1 MLVRSIIYSL
11 LKDVFK
17 FFIAYSIFAIIVEK
31 VTSNVPKS
39 WDPTGVGM
47 LAMIILFIGFVIG
60 AFKIGASYSDSLEEQ
75 RPGTILGVYR
85 RPLRSVKY
93 GVVSLLLNFGLVYL
107 VLVIS
112 DLFSN

>member
-1 MLVRSIIYSL
+1 MRSIFYSL

-17 FFIAYSIFAIIVEK
+17 FFITYAVFAVAIEK
-31 VTSNVPKS
+31 LSSNVPKS

-47 LAMIILFIGFVIG
+47 VAMILLFIGFVIG
-60 AFKIGASYSDSLEEQ
+60 AFKIGASYSDELDEQ

-93 GVVSLLLNFGLVYL
+93 GAISLIMCIVLVYF
-107 VLVIS
+107 VLVVN
-112 DLFSN
+112 DCLYH